1 MRKRKAKKKS
11 ESPVRD
17 LDSEIAKV
25 KSELDDAIL
34 YEKINQACFEDNRTD
49 ETFFL
54 YVVHYTER
62 VRLQEKYD
70 NLLKQKIKY
79 LTF

>member
-11 ESPVRD
+11 ENPVRD

-34 YEKINQACFEDNRTD
+34 YEKINQANFEDNRTD
-49 ETFFL
+49 ETFF
-54 YVVHYTER
+54 YMWF
-62 VRLQEKYD
+62 
-70 NLLKQKIKY
+70 II
-79 LTF
+79 

>member
-11 ESPVRD
+11 KSPIRD
-17 LDSEIAKV
+17 LDSEIAKA

-34 YEKINQACFEDNRTD
+34 YEKINQAYFEDNRTD

-54 YVVHYTER
+54 YVVYYTER